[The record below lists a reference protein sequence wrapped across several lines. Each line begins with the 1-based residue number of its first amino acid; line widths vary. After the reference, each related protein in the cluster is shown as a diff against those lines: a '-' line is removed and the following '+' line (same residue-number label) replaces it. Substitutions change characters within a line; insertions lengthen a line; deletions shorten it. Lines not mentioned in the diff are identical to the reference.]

1 MGDELIPELTAI
13 TNVIGDSIN
22 EGTLITNQDDAINII
37 DDINKTINNFDS
49 SLNTSIKNIG
59 EEIYN
64 NIYNDNSNNIISFK
78 NRLTTTITDKTD
90 DIITNIKILK
100 DYNNDNSLNTIVTT
114 KVNELLINNNDN
126 NEIILENALNKIK
139 TDVIIEN
146 IKNKLDDNM
155 AIQDNSFDILIEQN
169 TVNINN
175 YINNIDLMSK
185 LQSIEHQIDSSFNET
200 YQDNTFIDLLNTLNV
215 DERKQTNILDFI
227 GNIILPTI
235 SETVRFNRLSDEY
248 EVSNCLVRTTPSPYD
263 VSNMLPPIGGVDL
276 HFSNIGI

>member
-1 MGDELIPELTAI
+1 MGDELIPELAAI

-37 DDINKTINNFDS
+37 DNINNTINNFDS
-49 SLNTSIKNIG
+49 SLNASIKNIG

-78 NRLTTTITDKTD
+78 NTLTTTIRDKTD
-90 DIITNIKILK
+90 DIINNINNLKI
-100 DYNNDNSLNTIVTT
+100 NDSSLNTIVTT
-114 KVNELLINNNDN
+114 KVNELLINNNNN

-200 YQDNTFIDLLNTLNV
+200 YQDNAFIDLLNTLNV

-227 GNIILPTI
+227 GNIILPTV
-235 SETVRFNRLSDEY
+235 SETVRFNRLTHEY

-263 VSNMLPPIGGVDL
+263 VSNMLPPVGGVDL